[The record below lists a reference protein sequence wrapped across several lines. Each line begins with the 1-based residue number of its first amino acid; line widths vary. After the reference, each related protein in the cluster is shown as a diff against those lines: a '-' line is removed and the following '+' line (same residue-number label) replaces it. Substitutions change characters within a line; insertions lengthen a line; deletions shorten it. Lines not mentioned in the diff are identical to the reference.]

1 MSHKQN
7 NELERE
13 TVVYTDE
20 PLEFGEVVA
29 DFLPSPAELTKAR
42 SQVFVKIALDVDTLA
57 FFKQMAKKQKIS
69 HREVLENLL
78 ESYAQ
83 RKINH
88 ANHILEV
95 VTG

>member
-1 MSHKQN
+1 MKHKQN
-7 NELERE
+7 NERERE

-20 PLEFGEVVA
+20 PLEFGEVIA
-29 DFLPSPAELTKAR
+29 DFLPSPEELAKAR

-69 HREVLENLL
+69 HRAVLENLL

-83 RKINH
+83 RKINQ
-88 ANHILEV
+88 ANHRLEA

>member
-1 MSHKQN
+1 MKHKQN
-7 NELERE
+7 NELADE

-20 PLEFGEVVA
+20 PLEFGEVVV
-29 DFLPSPAELTKAR
+29 DFLPSPAELANAR
-42 SQVFVKIALDVDTLA
+42 SQVFVRIALDVDTLA

-69 HREVLENLL
+69 HQAVLENLL

-83 RKINH
+83 RKLH
-88 ANHILEV
+88 ANHILEA

>member
-1 MSHKQN
+1 MNHIQN
-7 NELERE
+7 NELEYE

-29 DFLPSPAELTKAR
+29 DFLPSPAELAKAR

-69 HREVLENLL
+69 HRAVLENLL

-83 RKINH
+83 RKGNH
-88 ANHILEV
+88 ANHLLEA